1 MAAAVA
7 MDVVTS
13 ATGIGTF
20 DPLGIGTAIV
30 TFGILEIFVMGL
42 LLFDATSIEI
52 GAAVTVT
59 STREIP
65 GPCFAADVLAPRR
78 RFPVTIETREIP

>member
-20 DPLGIGTAIV
+20 ALGIGTAIV

-42 LLFDATSIEI
+42 LLFDATMIEI
-52 GAAVTVT
+52 GPAVTGT
-59 STREIP
+59 LTREIP
-65 GPCFAADVLAPRR
+65 GRCFAAAVLAPRR
-78 RFPVTIETREIP
+78 RFPGTIETREIP